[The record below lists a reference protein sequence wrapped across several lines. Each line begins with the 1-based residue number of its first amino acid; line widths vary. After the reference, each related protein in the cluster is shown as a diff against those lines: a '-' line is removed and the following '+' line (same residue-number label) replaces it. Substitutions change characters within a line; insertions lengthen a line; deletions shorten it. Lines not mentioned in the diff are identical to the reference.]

1 MIAALVTVLL
11 FAQVPDGIHQA
22 RVIVDPPEIPFH
34 KQVTLTVEV
43 LADPELDIVIPPFD
57 PGGLS
62 GLNIYGAPEHV
73 DELVDEA
80 QRRVAV
86 VYTLDAINPGNY
98 PIESA
103 IVKVGDNNF
112 RIPVP
117 AIRVRE
123 LTPEEQA
130 EILAMAPNAEP
141 VEVPPRAIAPWMI
154 AIFVAVLAGAGAAY
168 WFLRAKPV
176 RDTGP
181 PPRPAWE
188 VAYDRLRML
197 DAAALPAAGKFGRY
211 YVELSYIIRR
221 YVEDRY
227 QLHAPERTT
236 PEFLVEATTSGLLT
250 TEQQDQL
257 AALLKLCDRV
267 KFARYASSVEEAE
280 QSMAEILRFIDE
292 SIPKTDVASE
302 EEAA

>member
-1 MIAALVTVLL
+1 MIAALATVLL
-11 FAQVPDGIHQA
+11 LAQMPEGVHNA
-22 RVIVDPPEIPFH
+22 RVIVEPPEIPFH
-34 KQVTLTVEV
+34 KQLAVTVEV
-43 LADPELDIVIPPFD
+43 LADPELDITIPPFD

-62 GLNIYGAPEHV
+62 GLNIYGAPEHI
-73 DELVDEA
+73 DELVDEK

-86 VYTLDAINPGNY
+86 VYTIDAIKPGNY

-112 RIPVP
+112 RIPIP
-117 AIRVRE
+117 AIRIRD

-141 VEVPPRAIAPWMI
+141 VEVPPRSIAPW
-154 AIFVAVLAGAGAAY
+154 VLAGLAIALAGAAAAY
-168 WFLRAKPV
+168 WFLRARPL
-176 RDTGP
+176 RETGP
-181 PPRPAWE
+181 PPRAPWE

-211 YVELSYIIRR
+211 YVELSYVIRR

-236 PEFLVEATTSGLLT
+236 PEFLAEATTSGLLT

-267 KFARYASSVEEAE
+267 KFARYGSSVEEAE
-280 QSMAEILRFIDE
+280 QSMAEILQFIDD
-292 SIPKTDVASE
+292 SIPKVAAESE